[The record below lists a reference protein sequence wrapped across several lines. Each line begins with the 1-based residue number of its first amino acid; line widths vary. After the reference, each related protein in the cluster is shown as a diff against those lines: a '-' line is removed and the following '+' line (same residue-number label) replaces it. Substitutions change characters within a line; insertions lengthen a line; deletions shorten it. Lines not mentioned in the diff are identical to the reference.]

1 MLKQLLE
8 KKHEL
13 DFMLLEYK
21 RLTETYTGDDKQ
33 FMLEVKAAEIR
44 LKEYQI
50 KKFEEKISA

>member
-13 DFMLLEYK
+13 DFLLLEYK

-33 FMLEVKAAEIR
+33 LLLEVKAAEIK
-44 LKEYQI
+44 LKDYQI
-50 KKFEEKISA
+50 KTFEEKIPA